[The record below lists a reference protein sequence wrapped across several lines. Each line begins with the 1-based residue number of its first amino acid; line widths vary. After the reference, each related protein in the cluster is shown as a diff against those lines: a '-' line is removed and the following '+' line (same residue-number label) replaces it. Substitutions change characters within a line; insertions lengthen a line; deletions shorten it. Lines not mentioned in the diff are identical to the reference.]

1 MFESL
6 KIGVLGQFSKQ
17 VGLCVH
23 TLYPPHIHYLCLMA
37 SKTCIRSL
45 SFAALTEVLHTLGQP
60 AFRARQLYAWIW
72 QKGALSFAEMTDLP
86 QSLRAVLE
94 EKYSMEALQIDFEQI
109 SRDGTIKCRF
119 VTFDGHLIEGVLIPA
134 DDRMTACVSSQV
146 GCNLGC
152 TFCATGFMK
161 VKRNLTPWE
170 IVDQVVLLNRAAMK
184 HHGRHLSNIVFMGM
198 GEPLL
203 NYANVLAAIER
214 ITAEDGLHMS
224 PKRITVST
232 AGLAK
237 MIRKLA
243 DDQVKFNLALSLHA
257 ADDTKRSQLMP
268 INDANSINDL
278 VLALNYFYIK
288 TGNRITFEYILFDG
302 INESLTDAKN
312 LVALCARVPARVNII
327 EYNPI
332 QEADF
337 QRSQEDQREQFIAYL
352 EKNNIIAK
360 VRRSRGKDIDAAC
373 GQLANRK

>member
-1 MFESL
+1 
-6 KIGVLGQFSKQ
+6 
-17 VGLCVH
+17 
-23 TLYPPHIHYLCLMA
+23 MA
-37 SKTCIRSL
+37 SKPCLRSL
-45 SFAALTEVLHTLGQP
+45 SLPEITALLASMGEPG
-60 AFRARQLYAWIW
+60 FRARQLYAWIW
-72 QKGALSFAEMTDLP
+72 QKGALSFEEMTDLP
-86 QSLRAVLE
+86 ARLRASLSDQ
-94 EKYSMEALQIDFEQI
+94 YTLEALSVDFEQK
-109 SRDGTIKCRF
+109 SSDGTVKCRF
-119 VTFDGHLIEGVLIPA
+119 RTHDGHLIEGVMIPS

-161 VKRNLTPWE
+161 VKRNLMPWE
-170 IVDQVVLLNRAAMK
+170 IVDQVVLLNRAAEK
-184 HHGRHLSNIVFMGM
+184 YHKRHLSNIVYMGM

-203 NYANVLAAIER
+203 NYAHVLSSIER
-214 ITAEDGLHMS
+214 ITAEDGLGMS

-257 ADDTKRSQLMP
+257 ADDEKRSKLMP
-268 INDANSINDL
+268 VNDANNINDL
-278 VLALNYFYIK
+278 VMALNYFYIK

-302 INESLTDAKN
+302 INESMEDAKN

-332 QEADF
+332 READF
-337 QRSQEDQREQFIAYL
+337 RRSMEIQREKFISYL
-352 EKNNIIAK
+352 EKHNIIAK

-373 GQLANRK
+373 GQLANRTD